1 MTEVEWRDAS
11 EPHALLRYLQE
22 SGSASDRKLRLFAV
36 ACVRRVWVWIHPLG
50 QRAVEVAEAF
60 ADGAADAAEL
70 RAARLACQGLGG
82 DAAWYPA
89 VTNPAIAARNSARS
103 VQTGVAKNPLLG
115 DEAAELLA
123 QAELVR
129 EIFGNPFHRIA
140 VDPAWRNPRVLAL
153 ARIIYDNRAFER
165 MPELAEALARAGCT
179 ERELLDHCAGSGP
192 HVRGC
197 WALDLLLGQN
207 T

>member
-1 MTEVEWRDAS
+1 MTEAEWRDAV
-11 EPHALLRYLQE
+11 EPHSLLAYLQE
-22 SGSASDRKLRLFAV
+22 SGSVSDRKLRLFAV

-60 ADGAADAAEL
+60 ADGAADAGEL

-115 DEAAELLA
+115 NEAAELLA

-129 EIFGNPFHRIA
+129 EIFGNPFQHIA
-140 VDPAWRNPRVLAL
+140 VDAAWKNPRVLTL
-153 ARIIYDNRAFER
+153 ARNLYSDRGFER
-165 MPELAEALARAGCT
+165 MTELAAALVQVGCA
-179 ERELLDHCAGSGP
+179 EGALLAHCASPGS

-197 WALDLLLGQN
+197 WALDLLLGQVA
-207 T
+207 